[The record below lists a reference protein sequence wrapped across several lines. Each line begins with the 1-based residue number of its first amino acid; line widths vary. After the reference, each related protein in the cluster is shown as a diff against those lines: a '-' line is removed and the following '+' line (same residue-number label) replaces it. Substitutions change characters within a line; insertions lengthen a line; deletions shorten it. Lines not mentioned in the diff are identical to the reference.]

1 MNPRPYE
8 WMVKFTPQR
17 EWIDGWGVWL
27 WFAFVLGG
35 LGAGTYI
42 VSLYFG
48 NPLGALAGWFI
59 VVVLKGGTH
68 LIYLGKPWRFWRA
81 FFRPQT
87 SWISRGLIFVFGFA
101 IFGAL
106 QIAPQFLA
114 SLPWGSESAVL
125 RALAV
130 VFALLVMVYPGFT
143 MNFVN
148 AIPLWN
154 NALLPVLFLTYGFLG
169 GFGLS
174 LPFGLIG
181 GLPEQALHSLENG
194 LRLLLVAAAVLLA
207 VYLTSVRYTSPAGKQ
222 SVLEILRGRVSPI
235 FYLGVLTLGVAVPF
249 AISVGSYASGGLPNA
264 VLVGAGLACE
274 LVGSFSLRYCLLKA
288 GKYAPLVPRSSSAS
302 FAAE

>member
-1 MNPRPYE
+1 MNLRPYE

-42 VSLYFG
+42 VSLYFD

-87 SWISRGLIFVFGFA
+87 SWVSRGLIFVFSFA

-106 QIAPQFLA
+106 QIAPQFLT
-114 SLPWGSESAVL
+114 SLPWEGENLALKIIAVI
-125 RALAV
+125 
-130 VFALLVMVYPGFT
+130 FALLVMVYPGFT
-143 MNFVN
+143 MNFVS

-174 LPFGLIG
+174 LPLGLVG
-181 GLPEQALHSLENG
+181 GLHEQALHSLENG
-194 LRLLLVAAAVLLA
+194 LRFLLAAAAVLLA
-207 VYLTSVRYTSPAGKQ
+207 IYLVSAWYASPAGKHAALN
-222 SVLEILRGRVSPI
+222 VLWGRISPV
-235 FYLGVLTLGVAVPF
+235 FYIGALGLGIGVPLG
-249 AISVGSYASGGLPNA
+249 ISIGSYTMGGDLPSPL
-264 VLVGAGLACE
+264 LVAIGVVCE
-274 LVGSFSLRYCLLKA
+274 LTGSFSVRYSILK
-288 GKYAPLVPRSSSAS
+288 GGVYAPLVPSGGTVNR
-302 FAAE
+302 